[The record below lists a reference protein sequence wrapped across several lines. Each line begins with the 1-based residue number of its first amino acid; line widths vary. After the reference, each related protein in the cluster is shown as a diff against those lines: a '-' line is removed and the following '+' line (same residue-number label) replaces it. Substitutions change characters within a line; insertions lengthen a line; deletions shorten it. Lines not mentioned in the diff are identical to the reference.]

1 MPLMTSSKKT
11 SLTILAIVFIAIY
24 GIGFQPYFDLYLLVF
39 VPDDINGYVSFKI
52 LVLYKFLL
60 ALSILVTSIS
70 TLISKEIKLPFLV
83 LNVIYSI
90 SVIVLN
96 ALVIFG
102 YNELNS
108 FYYTDFYSEVRIA
121 QQIVWVC
128 IIWMLFKK
136 TGVNQ
141 KL

>member
-1 MPLMTSSKKT
+1 MKSSKKT

-52 LVLYKFLL
+52 LVLFKFLL
-60 ALSILVTSIS
+60 ALPILVTSIS

-90 SVIVLN
+90 SVVVLN

-108 FYYTDFYSEVRIA
+108 FYYTDFYSEVRID
-121 QQIVWVC
+121 QQIAWIFILWVV
-128 IIWMLFKK
+128 FRK
-136 TGVNQ
+136 TYN
-141 KL
+141 KT

>member
-1 MPLMTSSKKT
+1 M
-11 SLTILAIVFIAIY
+11 LAIVFIAIY

-141 KL
+141 KH

>member
-1 MPLMTSSKKT
+1 MTSSKKT

>member
-60 ALSILVTSIS
+60 ALSILLTSIS
-70 TLISKEIKLPFLV
+70 TLISKEIKLPFFV
-83 LNVIYSI
+83 FNVIYSI
-90 SVIVLN
+90 TVIVLN

-128 IIWMLFKK
+128 ILWMIFKYK
-136 TGVNQ
+136 FFI
-141 KL
+141 

>member
-1 MPLMTSSKKT
+1 M
-11 SLTILAIVFIAIY
+11 LAIVFIAIY

>member
-1 MPLMTSSKKT
+1 MTSSKKT

-60 ALSILVTSIS
+60 ALSILLTSIS
-70 TLISKEIKLPFLV
+70 TLISKEIKLPFFV
-83 LNVIYSI
+83 FNVIYSI
-90 SVIVLN
+90 TVIVLN

-128 IIWMLFKK
+128 ILWMIFKYK
-136 TGVNQ
+136 FFI
-141 KL
+141 

>member
-1 MPLMTSSKKT
+1 MKSSKKT
-11 SLTILAIVFIAIY
+11 SLKILAIVFIAIY

-39 VPDDINGYVSFKI
+39 VPNDINGYVSFKI

-90 SVIVLN
+90 SVVVLN

-121 QQIVWVC
+121 QQIVW
-128 IIWMLFKK
+128 IGILWMLFKK
-136 TGVNQ
+136 Q
-141 KL
+141 A

>member
-1 MPLMTSSKKT
+1 MTSSKKT
-11 SLTILAIVFIAIY
+11 ALTMLAIVFIAIY

-141 KL
+141 KH